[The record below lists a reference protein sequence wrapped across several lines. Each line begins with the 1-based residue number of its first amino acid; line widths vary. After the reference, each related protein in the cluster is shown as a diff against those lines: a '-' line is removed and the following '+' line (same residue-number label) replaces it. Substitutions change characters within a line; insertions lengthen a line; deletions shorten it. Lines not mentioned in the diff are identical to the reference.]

1 MRVFSMHEID
11 LHGYRFV
18 EGKEKIISE
27 IKKCWKE
34 KTGEIKIIHG
44 YHGHA
49 FKDYIESEDF
59 LVDVLNEGYPLTRK
73 STPENQNNKR
83 RRGVRRRLFWE
94 DRIELRTK
102 QGVNIFSKLPS
113 VVA

>member
-1 MRVFSMHEID
+1 MHENN

-44 YHGHA
+44 FYGHI
-49 FKDYIESEDF
+49 FKDFTQSEEF
-59 LVDVLNEGYPLTRK
+59 LVEILNEGYPLTRK
-73 STPENQNNKR
+73 STPKN
-83 RRGVRRRLFWE
+83 
-94 DRIELRTK
+94 
-102 QGVNIFSKLPS
+102 
-113 VVA
+113 

>member
-1 MRVFSMHEID
+1 MHKID

-44 YHGHA
+44 YHGHI
-49 FKDYIESEDF
+49 FKDYIESEEF
-59 LVDVLNEGYPLTRK
+59 LVDIINEGYP
-73 STPENQNNKR
+73 
-83 RRGVRRRLFWE
+83 
-94 DRIELRTK
+94 
-102 QGVNIFSKLPS
+102 
-113 VVA
+113 